1 MPDNVKPFRGYPMF
15 NGPGQLLRLFSSRT
29 DRLSP
34 CIIDRLSRR
43 LRSAQVD
50 LHAQTS
56 MQHALPPEDFRA
68 SQVVSQFRLVR
79 NMAADADLPGITN
92 IHISRIREYSESDQR
107 LEPFL
112 QISTEGA

>member
-1 MPDNVKPFRGYPMF
+1 MVLIVTKIRIFQGISMF
-15 NGPGQLLRLFSSRT
+15 KSNYGLGQLLRLFQN
-29 DRLSP
+29 RLSP
-34 CIIDRLSRR
+34 CIIGRWSRR

-79 NMAADADLPGITN
+79 NMAADPRLTRHYQYSHRP
-92 IHISRIREYSESDQR
+92 HPRIFRV
-107 LEPFL
+107 
-112 QISTEGA
+112 